1 MLGKKIV
8 VKFNDGK
15 IIKGYTTDFN
25 PNRDFFHIHVVS
37 ENLSENQD
45 EQVEVNLNI
54 IKAVFFVKDFQGKKE
69 YQKVRTFNGYES
81 GPPSQR
87 KIVVIFKDGEN
98 FYGTTHSYTPERN
111 GFFVYPIDQQDNND
125 RVFVPRSALEKVH
138 VKKFGSDDFDIFLY
152 EN

>member
-15 IIKGYTTDFN
+15 IIKGCTTDFS
-25 PNRDFFHIHVVS
+25 PNRDSFHVS
-37 ENLSENQD
+37 LTDDYQD
-45 EQVEVNLNI
+45 KEQSDQLEISLGN
-54 IKAVFFVKDFQGKKE
+54 IKAVFFVKDFKGNKE
-69 YQKVRTFNGYES
+69 YQKVRTFNGYDS

-87 KIVVIFKDGEN
+87 KIIVIFKDGEN
-98 FYGTTHSYTPERN
+98 FYGTTHSYSPDRN
-111 GFFVYPIDQQDNND
+111 GFFVYPIDEDDNND

-138 VKKFGSDDFDIFLY
+138 VKKYGSENFDIFLY

>member
-1 MLGKKIV
+1 MLGKKTVI
-8 VKFNDGK
+8 KFNDGK

-25 PNRDFFHIHVVS
+25 PNRDLFHVRLI
-37 ENLSENQD
+37 NDYQD
-45 EQVEVNLNI
+45 EGQGEQIEVDLNK
-54 IKAVFFVKDFQGKKE
+54 IKAIFFVKEFQGNKE
-69 YQKVRTFNGYES
+69 YQKVRTFNGYSS

-98 FYGTTHSYTPERN
+98 FYGTTHSYAPERK

-125 RVFVPRSALEKVH
+125 RVFVSRNALEKVH
-138 VKKFGSDDFDIFLY
+138 VKKYGSENFDIFLY